1 MLCRHEDRGAVKP
14 RVTLKSLFMGVTDV
28 AAVARGDTDSET
40 GGVDRQVV
48 SCGSAAGGRHWV
60 WSTMGGTE

>member
-1 MLCRHEDRGAVKP
+1 
-14 RVTLKSLFMGVTDV
+14 MGVTDV

-48 SCGSAAGGRHWV
+48 SCGSAAGGRRWV
-60 WSTMGGTE
+60 WSTPGRHGMKSAFAEINK